1 MLSHLTIKNFAVVKH
16 IEISLKK
23 GLSAITGETGAGK
36 SIGIDALSL
45 CIGDR
50 AEAGMVRSG
59 AEKAEIIAH
68 FDISQNSKARAWL
81 TEHELFEED
90 TCFIRRVI
98 SAEGRSKAFINGT
111 AASLQQLKQLGALLL
126 TIHGQNS
133 HQQLLKPT
141 VQRQLLDAFAD
152 NHELVAN
159 AQSAYKQYQQT
170 LLRLEALQAH
180 AQARN
185 DRKHLLSY
193 QVSEL
198 DEFALAEHEFSE
210 LEVEYKRLSNSQS
223 LLEQSQLSF
232 HRLYDDER
240 FSACAAIQQSIDSL
254 SDLCDSDAQLT
265 PIVSLLTEANIQ
277 VEEAARELRQYCD
290 ELDIDPMRMQQVEQ
304 RYDKANELARKH
316 GVMPEILYS
325 HHQSLLQELATINQA
340 DDELDG
346 IQHELDMLQQAAI
359 EHCQKLSEQRQLA
372 APMLAKQ
379 LEQSIQRMNM
389 PHAKVTIAVHSN
401 AEKLSATGIDDI
413 QVLIS
418 TNPGQAADS
427 LDKVVSGGELAR
439 VGLAMHA
446 IAADKEQS
454 PTLLFD
460 EIDTG
465 ISGPTAS
472 IVGQLLRR
480 MGKQAQVMCV
490 THLPQV
496 AAQADQQLYVSKHAD
511 TDTNS
516 TETAIV
522 ELAKEQRVNELA
534 RLLAGDTVTESA
546 ISNARSLLA
555 AVA

>member
-1 MLSHLTIKNFAVVKH
+1 MLSHLSIKNFAVVKH
-16 IEISLKK
+16 IEVSLKS
-23 GLSAITGETGAGK
+23 GLTAITGETGAGK

-45 CIGDR
+45 CIGER
-50 AEAGMVRSG
+50 AEASMVRKG

-68 FDISQNSKARAWL
+68 FDISQNAKATEWL
-81 TEHELFEED
+81 KEHELFDED
-90 TCFIRRVI
+90 TCFIRRII
-98 SAEGRSKAFINGT
+98 SAEGRSKAFINGSPT
-111 AASLQQLKQLGALLL
+111 SLQQLKQLGSLLV

-133 HQQLLKPT
+133 HQQLLKES
-141 VQRQLLDAFAD
+141 VQRQMLDNFAD
-152 NHELVAN
+152 N
-159 AQSAYKQYQQT
+159 QSALFDTKTAHKQYLDALKRLELLQQQT
-170 LLRLEALQAH
+170 
-180 AQARN
+180 QARN

-198 DEFALAEHEFSE
+198 DEFALSEHEFAE

-240 FSACAAIQQSIDSL
+240 FNAYNAIQQSADSL
-254 SDLCDSDAQLT
+254 AELCDSDAQLS
-265 PIVSLLTEANIQ
+265 PIVGLLNEASIQ

-290 ELDIDPMRMQQVEQ
+290 DLDIDPMRMQQVEQ
-304 RYDKANELARKH
+304 RFDKANELARKH
-316 GVMPEILYS
+316 NVLPECLYA
-325 HHQSLLQELATINQA
+325 HHMALVEELNEITSA
-340 DDELDG
+340 D
-346 IQHELDMLQQAAI
+346 HELESI
-359 EHCQKLSEQRQLA
+359 ENDVETLKSAYLHCCEQLSSKRSEA
-372 APMLAKQ
+372 APRLAKK

-389 PHAKVTIAVHSN
+389 PYATI
-401 AEKLSATGIDDI
+401 EIDVQASPETCSVNGFDNI
-413 QVLIS
+413 TLRIA
-418 TNPGQAADS
+418 TNPGQPADK

-472 IVGQLLRR
+472 IVGQLLRT
-480 MGKQAQVMCV
+480 MGNQAQIMCV

-496 AAQADQQLYVSKHAD
+496 AAQAHQQLFVTKQIENN
-511 TDTNS
+511 T
-516 TETAIV
+516 TETHIV
-522 ELAKEQRVNELA
+522 DLDKEQRVSELA
-534 RLLAGDTVTESA
+534 RLLAGDTLTESA
-546 ISNARSLLA
+546 LSNARSLLQ